1 MARSFGMRICYGTL
15 AVVASAAPAF
25 AHPGHGADGGSHE
38 LTHYVTEPVHLAP
51 LGLAALAGIAAAGVV
66 AWVRR
71 KT

>member
-1 MARSFGMRICYGTL
+1 MSYAHRILRPAFSLVAAL
-15 AVVASAAPAF
+15 AVAPVF

-51 LGLAALAGIAAAGVV
+51 LGLAALAGIAAAGIV

-71 KT
+71 KA